1 VPVGA
6 CVWVLQQE
14 SGSIHRFPAT
24 WAKRSHGARA
34 LREGRDGYTGK
45 GGEAPYVS
53 WSELNS
59 SNSEGSTTSEE
70 SVACAASA
78 RRVMATVY

>member
-1 VPVGA
+1 M
-6 CVWVLQQE
+6 
-14 SGSIHRFPAT
+14 
-24 WAKRSHGARA
+24 
-34 LREGRDGYTGK
+34 REGRDGYTGK